1 MFGVS
6 FLKKYPPRFF
16 LLFFVV
22 DEDEKEQKKKKME
35 KNTKKG
41 LIGDVILV
49 TKQKRGHTHKKKERV
64 FI

>member
-1 MFGVS
+1 MCLGFHFSKNTLLSS
-6 FLKKYPPRFF
+6 FFCS
-16 LLFFVV
+16 VV
-22 DEDEKEQKKKKME
+22 DEDEKEQKKKME

-41 LIGDVILV
+41 RGDVILV

>member
-49 TKQKRGHTHKKKERV
+49 TQNKREDTHTKKRPHY
-64 FI
+64 

>member
-1 MFGVS
+1 M
-6 FLKKYPPRFF
+6 
-16 LLFFVV
+16 
-22 DEDEKEQKKKKME
+22 DEEEKEQKKKME

-41 LIGDVILV
+41 LGDVILV